1 MSAASRFFRYMNRK
15 SNEIFVLS
23 LQRLPFYRG
32 QADKLAFKDDLLD
45 SKAMKAA
52 RLPRT
57 AYEADWPPLRQPRA
71 KPQPE

>member
-1 MSAASRFFRYMNRK
+1 MNAASRFFRYMNRK
-15 SNEIFVLS
+15 SNEMFVLS

-57 AYEADWPPLRQPRA
+57 AYEADWPLMPMRRA
-71 KPQPE
+71 KQQPK